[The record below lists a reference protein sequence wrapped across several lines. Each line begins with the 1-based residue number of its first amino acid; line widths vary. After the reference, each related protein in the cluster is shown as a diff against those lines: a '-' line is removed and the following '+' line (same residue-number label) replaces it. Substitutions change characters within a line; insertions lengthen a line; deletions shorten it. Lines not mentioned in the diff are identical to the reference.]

1 MKGRG
6 RGAMLGARANGGDG
20 WKTASFS
27 QTQPIERA
35 RNGKL
40 GTTFASLLTGR
51 DARFYGT
58 RDACRYGA
66 VASCA
71 RQNEDVGNA
80 ELEGMVSKVEPPAT
94 QVVMR

>member
-1 MKGRG
+1 MSRELRMKGRG

-40 GTTFASLLTGR
+40 GTTFASLLTGETPGST
-51 DARFYGT
+51 ARG
-58 RDACRYGA
+58 
-66 VASCA
+66 
-71 RQNEDVGNA
+71 
-80 ELEGMVSKVEPPAT
+80 PPAVT
-94 QVVMR
+94 GQCQDAPETYLREMTSMQG